1 MNKKM
6 TRFPAAHSLIFIG
19 VGFSE
24 GYEMVSKAPRSHF
37 PKPPLDGL
45 RKRLKESRDSTS
57 QQRGAFIRE
66 SFRLPR
72 LAARE
77 KAREWFEQYPKAAYW
92 TEIESWHERPGDI
105 IEFTMRRLPNAD

>member
-1 MNKKM
+1 
-6 TRFPAAHSLIFIG
+6 
-19 VGFSE
+19 
-24 GYEMVSKAPRSHF
+24 MVSKAPRSQF

-45 RKRLKESRDSTS
+45 RKRLKESRDGASQ
-57 QQRGAFIRE
+57 QQRGAFVRE

-92 TEIESWHERPGDI
+92 TEIESWYERPGDI